1 MRKFWELVPTDI
13 QSNHMV
19 VDSSA
24 LVSML
29 LEEPKYERLFEKAM
43 SAEVTMVGAPQAL
56 ETVMVVSGRSSSDP
70 RYLLAGLLRNI
81 GAQIVPFNQD
91 HYEAAVNA
99 FLRYG
104 KGRHP
109 AALNFGDCMSYA
121 LARVSGLP
129 LLYTGND
136 FSKTDI
142 QSA

>member
-1 MRKFWELVPTDI
+1 
-13 QSNHMV
+13 MV

-24 LVSML
+24 LVSIL
-29 LEEPKYERLFEKAM
+29 LEEPEHPRLFDKAAN
-43 SAEVTMVGAPQAL
+43 SGLTIIGAPVAL
-56 ETVMVVSGRSSSDP
+56 ETVMVLSGRSDKDP
-70 RYLLAGLLRNI
+70 RFLLASLLRTMDAEI
-81 GAQIVPFNQD
+81 IPFTEE
-91 HYEAAVNA
+91 HYDAAVSA

-109 AALNFGDCMSYA
+109 AGLNFGDCMSYA

-129 LLYTGND
+129 LLYTGDD

>member
-1 MRKFWELVPTDI
+1 
-13 QSNHMV
+13 MV

-24 LVSML
+24 LVSIL

-43 SAEVTMVGAPQAL
+43 SAEVTIVGAPQAL
-56 ETVMVVSGRSSSDP
+56 ETVMAVSGRSSTDP
-70 RYLLAGLLRNI
+70 RYLLAGLLRTI
-81 GAQIVPFNQD
+81 GAEIVPFTEE
-91 HYEAAVNA
+91 HYEAAVSA

-104 KGRHP
+104 KGRHT
-109 AALNFGDCMSYA
+109 AGLNFADCMSYA

-142 QSA
+142 QAA

>member
-1 MRKFWELVPTDI
+1 
-13 QSNHMV
+13 MV

-24 LVSML
+24 LVSIL

-43 SAEVTMVGAPQAL
+43 SSEVTIVGAPQAL
-56 ETVMVVSGRSSSDP
+56 ETVMAVSGRSSTDP
-70 RYLLAGLLRNI
+70 RYLLAGLLRTI
-81 GAQIVPFNQD
+81 GAEIVPFTEE
-91 HYEAAVNA
+91 HYEAAVSA

-109 AALNFGDCMSYA
+109 AGLNFGDCMSYA

-142 QSA
+142 QAA